1 MNFKFSLIVLLDEFD
16 EFGVKNCF
24 NSVLHQSL
32 RDIEIIFV
40 SPSPLDYL
48 KDLAENDDRIV
59 ILSSEDKNLKNI
71 GLNYSSGEY
80 VSFINCDDWI
90 DFDYCE
96 KAYSKA
102 KNDDADILIYKL
114 LEYEHEKLYD
124 NYFYEFF
131 SFDEEL
137 FKRTFTFDEIIDSLF
152 TIPQSIDNKIY
163 RTDFLKENS
172 IQFIDNISFDEM
184 IFFFQS
190 FLNAEKISLLD
201 DYIYFKKINTSNIMH
216 SSIIKELFDAI
227 NRIFSIF
234 KENNYYKLYRRELFN
249 YKFDLTRYWYLML
262 NEITQKKNFNL
273 IKSDLLSIDDSEFSS
288 NPKMFLSEQNLF
300 FYETFIKFNEWEIID
315 LFYKNTQL
323 KHKFNE
329 SIEINHALETKMAN
343 LSQNNVDLV
352 NKTKSL
358 DAKISELYQS
368 NEELIGEKNNL
379 ESEIVNLEQ
388 RNVDFVNKTKSLDAK
403 ISELYQSN
411 EELIGE
417 KNNLEQRNVDFV
429 NKNDS
434 LDAERNVDLVNK
446 NNSLGAEINNLCLI
460 NNNFINKNKSLES
473 DIINLKGINDDL
485 IFKLDDSQNS
495 FNSTLFELNEK
506 INNLTSLLNKQSII
520 IARLNEKNEFLCQ
533 DNNVLR
539 EKFYKNERSNFKSK
553 LLNKFY

>member
-379 ESEIVNLEQ
+379 E
-388 RNVDFVNKTKSLDAK
+388 
-403 ISELYQSN
+403 
-411 EELIGE
+411 
-417 KNNLEQRNVDFV
+417 QRNVDFV

-434 LDAERNVDLVNK
+434 LDAEIVNLKQRNVDLVNK